1 MLPLAPLKL
10 DILRR
15 PKELEKSPNV
25 FWHYFSNVKNIRKIW
40 FFMIEKFN
48 GSSFLMIEEFDDP
61 DGKGIAVKK
70 VS

>member
-1 MLPLAPLKL
+1 
-10 DILRR
+10 
-15 PKELEKSPNV
+15 
-25 FWHYFSNVKNIRKIW
+25 
-40 FFMIEKFN
+40 MIEKFN